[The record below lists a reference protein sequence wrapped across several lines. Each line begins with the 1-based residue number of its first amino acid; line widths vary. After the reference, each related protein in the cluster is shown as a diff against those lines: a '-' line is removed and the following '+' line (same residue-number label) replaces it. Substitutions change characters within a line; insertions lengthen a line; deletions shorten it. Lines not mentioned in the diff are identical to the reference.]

1 MKRWRK
7 SMRVALR
14 RTAIA
19 TSIVA
24 SVALLSFSWSEQRG
38 VSLGVESAQGAD
50 RSIVGVAGRDGGS
63 FRGRGHHGKRPPV
76 IVGGFVGVDGYAGGY
91 GNGGGYGNEDASGN
105 GDVKGSGDWHG
116 ISTGHNDWMDSKFRS
131 FRSVREL
138 E

>member
-1 MKRWRK
+1 MK
-7 SMRVALR
+7 VALR

-24 SVALLSFSWSEQRG
+24 CVARLSFSWSEQRG

-50 RSIVGVAGRDGGS
+50 RLIVGVAGRDGGS
-63 FRGRGHHGKRPPV
+63 FRGRGYHGKRPQV
-76 IVGGFVGVDGYAGGY
+76 IVGGFVGAGGY
-91 GNGGGYGNEDASGN
+91 GNGGDYANGRDYGNEDASGN

-116 ISTGHNDWMDSKFRS
+116 ISTGHNDWMDGKFRS
-131 FRSVREL
+131 FRSVREV